1 MMAVVSITKQ
11 DAESLI
17 DGAAVALQ
25 WGEVSNACVCV
36 RVRACACVCV
46 RCVRVRACANVLYC
60 ATDTPFL
67 HMFVLTG
74 PGAHSNTNGGGVE

>member
-25 WGEVSNACVCV
+25 WGEVSNAC
-36 RVRACACVCV
+36 AW
-46 RCVRVRACANVLYC
+46 VRVRACANMLYYATVHC
-60 ATDTPFL
+60 ATDPQCL
-67 HMFVLTG
+67 HMFILTG
-74 PGAHSNTNGGGVE
+74 SGAHSNTNGGGVE